1 MKILGRRGFALVVCV
16 PVVCAP
22 VWARAQQG
30 QQTPDQAPGP
40 AAAANVNVARRI
52 QLNVMVTDKAGN
64 PVAGLTQQDFTLLD
78 NKQSAPIVD
87 FHAYSG
93 DVQPSD
99 PAQAIVVVDSA
110 NMPYTD
116 AQRSLI
122 GIDRFLR
129 ENGGHLAVQ
138 TAVVVLDDTGI
149 KGDFETATNGNALA
163 DDLKKNGTH
172 FRAIGTSAAG
182 WGEVER
188 FQLSVEAMTTVM
200 QKLVQQPGRKLVLWV
215 GPGWPLLNGTNMLLS
230 PRAQMG
236 DFNEILYFSQ
246 MLRQEQITM
255 YSVALGQ
262 PDLHT
267 VLYHGFLKGVKSS
280 REALPSHLNTKVLV
294 TESGGLVLGPDNDLT
309 PQLDNCFRDASTY
322 YTLSFDPPRPD
333 KRDEYHDLQV
343 VVDKP
348 GLTVRTNTGYYAEP

>member
-1 MKILGRRGFALVVCV
+1 MACV
-16 PVVCAP
+16 PVTAQ
-22 VWARAQQG
+22 AQQG
-30 QQTPDQAPGP
+30 LQTPGQAPAASADP
-40 AAAANVNVARRI
+40 AKRI
-52 QLNVMVTDKAGN
+52 LLNVMVTDKAGN

-78 NKQSAPIVD
+78 NKQPAAIAD

-93 DVQPSD
+93 ADQPSD
-99 PAQAIVVVDSA
+99 PPQAIVVVDSA

-138 TAVVVLDDTGI
+138 TAVVVLDDSGI

-163 DDLKKNGTH
+163 DDLKATGTH
-172 FRAIGTSAAG
+172 FRSIGTSAAG

-188 FQLSVEAMTTVM
+188 FQVSVQALTTVM
-200 QKLVQQPGRKLVLWV
+200 QNLVQQPGRKLVLWV
-215 GPGWPLLNGTNMLLS
+215 GPGWPLLNGTNELLS
-230 PRAQMG
+230 SRAQMG

-246 MLRQEQITM
+246 MLRQEQITLD
-255 YSVALGQ
+255 SVALGQ
-262 PDLHT
+262 PDIHT
-267 VLYHGFLKGVKSS
+267 MLYHGFLKGVKSPKD
-280 REALPSHLNTKVLV
+280 ALPSDLNSKVLA

-309 PQLDNCFRDASTY
+309 PQLENCFRDATTY
-322 YTLSFDPPRPD
+322 YTLAFDPPRPD

-343 VVDKP
+343 VVKGKP
-348 GLTVRTNTGYYAEP
+348 GLTVRTNTSYYAEP